1 MKELDFL
8 IKINDLQKTTRYG
21 NYTFLNESTA
31 EHTFKL
37 VQLVDYFYKTLN
49 LDLDY
54 KRCIEIAIYHDFGE
68 MDLVKDVDLT
78 GRTAKTMEDKEHYEE
93 TKIKELA
100 NNYYAP
106 IKDYFDDYEEKK
118 TREAK
123 FVRACDKLE
132 GMIHPISVGE
142 PIPNEEPFA
151 IYGDKAVRDF
161 KELMPI
167 YKEIKKVLKEKYIE
181 WGYDWKKEYDSVFED
196 NK

>member
-1 MKELDFL
+1 MEELDFL

-21 NYTFLNESTA
+21 NFVDLNESTA

-37 VQLVDYFYKTLN
+37 LQMVDYFYKTLN

-68 MDLVKDVDLT
+68 MDLDKDVDLT
-78 GRTAKTMEDKEHYEE
+78 GRTAKTMDNKKHYEE
-93 TKIKELA
+93 AKIEEMAK
-100 NNYYAP
+100 YYAP
-106 IKDYFDDYEEKK
+106 IKELFDDYEEKK

-132 GMIHPISVGE
+132 GMIHPISVGK

-151 IYGDKAVRDF
+151 VYGDKAVKDF
-161 KELMPI
+161 PELMPI
-167 YKEIKKVLKEKYIE
+167 YKEIKKVLKAKYNE
-181 WGYDWKKEYDSVFED
+181 WGYEWKKEYESIFED